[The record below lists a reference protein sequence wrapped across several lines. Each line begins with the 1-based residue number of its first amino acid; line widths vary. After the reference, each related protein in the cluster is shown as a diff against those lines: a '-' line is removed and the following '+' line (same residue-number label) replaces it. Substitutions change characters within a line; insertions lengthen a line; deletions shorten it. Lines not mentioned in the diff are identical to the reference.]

1 MYWHAGQDLAGKQ
14 DSGQLLQRLK
24 AFAEVALVPHRS
36 GTPHM
41 RALISK
47 LQDTLASVER
57 FPVQCSNLGP
67 SLSSSLRAFGTSSGA
82 PGLLPVCRTPLITF
96 RLFSGGPSARRHPWR
111 GTASGC

>member
-1 MYWHAGQDLAGKQ
+1 M
-14 DSGQLLQRLK
+14 
-24 AFAEVALVPHRS
+24 PHRS

-67 SLSSSLRAFGTSSGA
+67 SLYSSLRAFGTSSGA
-82 PGLLPVCRTPLITF
+82 PSLPSVWRENNPLVTF
-96 RLFSGGPSARRHPWR
+96 GLFSGGPSARRHPWR
-111 GTASGC
+111 GPACRC